1 MMLRKRNTALQLEV
15 SSLCIN
21 IVTFRFF
28 INPLGSVSKMGICRL
43 KIDTKKCSRDVTG
56 NLI

>member
-28 INPLGSVSKMGICRL
+28 INPLGSVSKICRL